1 MFESREFKMIN
12 KSYIDLCLKAG
23 YIDQYMSESMEF
35 RMLEH
40 LCLLI

>member
-1 MFESREFKMIN
+1 
-12 KSYIDLCLKAG
+12 LKAG

-35 RMLEH
+35 RMLGH